1 MTVRLSTGLR
11 NFVNDSGLNTAF
23 DGGSGRINIYTGT
36 QPATADTAASG
47 TLLATVT
54 LPSDVFAAASAGA
67 VATNA
72 ITNVTAAA
80 DGTPGYLRFYRT
92 GDTAPGSAGNGTTDL
107 RIDMSVALTTGGDV
121 NFDDVTWVTGGT
133 VAISGITV
141 TLPAE

>member
-11 NFVNDSGLNTAF
+11 NFTNDSGIGTAF
-23 DGGSGRINIYTGT
+23 DGGTGRINFYTGT

-54 LPSDVFAAASAGA
+54 LPSDVFAASSSGA

-72 ITNVTAAA
+72 ITSVTAAA
-80 DGTPGYLRFYRT
+80 DGTAGYLRFYRT
-92 GDTAPGSAGNGTTDL
+92 GDTAPGSAGQTADRRL
-107 RIDMSVALTTGGDV
+107 DMSVAASGADV
-121 NFDDVTWVTGGT
+121 NFDSVTWATGGT

-141 TLPAE
+141 TLPAG